1 METNEDGKYLYFLNS
16 FYQKPRFTRDPVTG
30 KSKKVANDF
39 IEICIKDCKTNETTI
54 KFIENPKVDYY
65 ITKDRNKYTYPMMS
79 IPRSEVIKVPCEYAD
94 RERSMAT
101 HLGIADKFYEACRTG
116 NHFVTD
122 EYGNSHKVDARRE
135 FVQKEL
141 YNSPN
146 IYMGDIDVEDYFKN
160 QFMEHHGRDVY
171 HNHGCFKH
179 GFLDIE
185 ADQFYDHW
193 NIDDFSAPINSVT
206 YFFKPNNTLYTFELR
221 NQKNNPDLLWVEN
234 NLEQFYNEFVRP
246 EAHDNTILYVT
257 NFYDTE
263 VELLEAMWH
272 TIHMTKP
279 DFVGIWNMNFDIP
292 YILNRMSILDM
303 DIPNTC
309 CHPDVPEKYRLVKYK
324 EDKDRRQDFQ
334 KKSGDDNKHPSRLW
348 DWVYISGY
356 TQFYDQMAL
365 YSLIR
370 KRSILPSYKLDD
382 IAYEETE
389 YRKLDYHTKGYTIRK
404 LAHQNF
410 KIFMA
415 YSMIDTIRLKQIE
428 DKTDDFH
435 RSIIFADNTKL
446 ETSQKISYVIKNKMM
461 RYYLDDKSGT
471 RIIGNNVTY
480 NVKEKIDG
488 AIIASPDNLKLKG
501 QGVLGSVGYTYDD
514 VVDFDEASEYPRT
527 IQTFN
532 ISKNSIWGR
541 MRKIYVNDVEHPE
554 MKADEFNKALQTL
567 STSIFSNGSEYFGLP
582 SVDQILQKFEKIYDN
597 DAIRRIEERKL
608 V

>member
-1 METNEDGKYLYFLNS
+1 MNDNNDDEQLYFLNS
-16 FYQKPRFTRDPVTG
+16 FYERPKFAKDPTTG
-30 KSKKVANDF
+30 KSTCIRKDF
-39 IEICIKDCKTNETTI
+39 LMMCIKNCKTNETEL
-54 KFIENPKVDYY
+54 KFMEEPLVDFYV
-65 ITKDRNKYTYPMMS
+65 TKDLDKYKYAMMS
-79 IPRSEVIKVPCEYAD
+79 MPRDELRKVTCHYAD
-94 RERSMAT
+94 KEKTMSYELGKQDQFYKACKEGRHFAT
-101 HLGIADKFYEACRTG
+101 DDFGRTY
-116 NHFVTD
+116 TID
-122 EYGNSHKVDARRE
+122 SKRE
-135 FVQKEL
+135 FIQKEL

-146 IYMGDIDVEDYFKN
+146 IYMGDIDIEDYYKN
-160 QFMEHHGRDVY
+160 LFMERKGRDIY
-171 HNHGCFKH
+171 HKHGCFKH

-185 ADQFYDHW
+185 ADQYFDYW
-193 NIDDFSAPINSVT
+193 NIDDYSAPINSIT
-206 YFFKPNNTLYTFELR
+206 YFFKPTNTLYTFELR
-221 NQKNNPDLLWVEN
+221 NQPNNPDILWVEN
-234 NLEQFYNEFVRP
+234 NLETFYNEFVRP
-246 EAHDNTILYVT
+246 EAHDDTIIYVT

-263 VELLEAMWH
+263 VELLKAMWD
-272 TIHMTKP
+272 TIHLTKP

-292 YILNRMSILDM
+292 YILHRMAILDM
-303 DIPNTC
+303 DILEVC
-309 CHPDVPEKYRLVKYK
+309 CHPDVPEKYRVVRYK
-324 EDKDRRQDFQ
+324 EDKDRREDFQ
-334 KKSGDDNKHPSRLW
+334 KKGGDDNKHPSRLW

-382 IAYEETE
+382 IAFEETE
-389 YRKLDYHTKGYTIRK
+389 YRKLDYHSKGYTIRK

-461 RYYLDDKSGT
+461 RYYLDDKNGT
-471 RIIGNNVTY
+471 RVIGNNVVY

-501 QGVLGSVGYTYDD
+501 KGVLNSVGYIYDD
-514 VVDFDEASEYPRT
+514 VVDFDEASEYPRV

-541 MRKIYVNDVEHPE
+541 MRKIFVGENERKDLS
-554 MKADEFNKALQTL
+554 ADEFNKYLQTL
-567 STSIFSNGSEYFGLP
+567 DTSIFTIGSVYFDLP
-582 SVDQILQKFEKIYDN
+582 EVDQILAEIESIYNQNAEK
-597 DAIRRIEERKL
+597 RKSIS
-608 V
+608 VA